1 MIESCGDGIAI
12 TDSTGRFTRA
22 NEHFAAMLSRIRE
35 EIEGLEEGADDYIVK
50 PFNSLELL
58 ARIKSLLRIRDLLIK
73 SEAQEKKITV
83 LTRKLQGQFSFGNI
97 IGNSPSMLKIY
108 QLIETIK
115 DSDSSV
121 LITGETG
128 SGKELISNAIHYN
141 SLRKDGPLISVNCG
155 AIPKELMERE
165 FFGNVKGAYTGA
177 DKDRKGYFEEAH
189 KGTLFL
195 DEIGERVLDMQVKLL
210 RVLEKGEVT
219 PVGAAVPIKTAV
231 RLIAATNKDLLAEV
245 QKGNFREDLYY
256 RIFVIPVHVPPLRQR
271 REDIPPL
278 IEHFISDFNQR
289 TGKKTKAPGKRDLQF
304 FMDYSYPGN
313 IRELKHII
321 ERYCLLGNSLESLFD
336 RSDKEA
342 QNNKTFLNEDILSSS
357 KPLKEAA
364 RIGRSKAEK
373 EVLLHTL
380 KECGNDYSKTAAK
393 LNICLA
399 SLYNKLNEYNIKS

>member
-1 MIESCGDGIAI
+1 VIESCGDGIAI

-83 LTRKLQGQFSFGNI
+83 LTRKLQGRFSFGNM

-141 SLRKDGPLISVNCG
+141 SPRKDGPLISVNCG

-195 DEIGERVLDMQVKLL
+195 DEIGEMDLDMQVKLL

-219 PVGAAVPIKTAV
+219 PVGAALPVKTAV

-278 IEHFISDFNQR
+278 IDFFISDFNQR
-289 TGKKTKAPGKRDLQF
+289 TGKKTKAPGKKDLQF
-304 FMDYSYPGN
+304 FMDYAYPGN

-321 ERYCLLGNSLESLFD
+321 ERYCLLGSSPESLFD

-364 RIGRSKAEK
+364 RIGRSQAEK

-380 KECGNDYSKTAAK
+380 KECGNDYPKTAAK